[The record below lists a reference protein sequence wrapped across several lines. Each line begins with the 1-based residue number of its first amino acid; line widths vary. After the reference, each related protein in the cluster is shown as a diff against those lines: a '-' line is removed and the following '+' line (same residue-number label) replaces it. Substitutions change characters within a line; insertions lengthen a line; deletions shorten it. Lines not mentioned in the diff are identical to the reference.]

1 MFRWM
6 GGSEGRPAQEQGS
19 PPPPTPQPNTTMP
32 QPQSQIEMGSGAST
46 SAAAYPAEMEAAIRM
61 LSEEEASKRA
71 ASQDTA
77 REEEEL
83 QLGLALSALEAEGD
97 GAGASSST
105 TSAAA
110 YPVQVPAMGGPN
122 VSNEMRVTFPSGAP
136 LGVGL
141 LQKDGEVVVDDVQRT
156 SLAEMF
162 ERATMIANAK
172 RPLAATSSTLTPRSR
187 LKEDVAYTDAL
198 LDAIQEEQKRLDRE
212 KRHSV

>member
-32 QPQSQIEMGSGAST
+32 QPQSQIEMGSGAS
-46 SAAAYPAEMEAAIRM
+46 
-61 LSEEEASKRA
+61 
-71 ASQDTA
+71 
-77 REEEEL
+77 
-83 QLGLALSALEAEGD
+83 
-97 GAGASSST
+97 SST

-122 VSNEMRVTFPSGAP
+122 ISNELHVTFPSGAP

>member
-32 QPQSQIEMGSGAST
+32 QTQIEMGSGAST
-46 SAAAYPAEMEAAIRM
+46 SAAAYPA
-61 LSEEEASKRA
+61 
-71 ASQDTA
+71 
-77 REEEEL
+77 
-83 QLGLALSALEAEGD
+83 
-97 GAGASSST
+97 
-105 TSAAA
+105 
-110 YPVQVPAMGGPN
+110 QVPATGGPN

-141 LQKDGEVVVDDVQRT
+141 LQRDGEVVVDDVQRT
-156 SLAEMF
+156 SLAEMV
-162 ERATMIANAK
+162 ERAMMIANAK

-198 LDAIQEEQKRLDRE
+198 LDAIQEEQKRLGRE